1 MRGGQGKRDRQ
12 EAAIKRTEATILA
25 YEEKLKSD
33 KKDDEKKLLK
43 KKIERAQTT
52 VKNTKENMK
61 QPKHSE
67 MGKAVQRQKEASLSG
82 LLG

>member
-1 MRGGQGKRDRQ
+1 MWLKHIDI
-12 EAAIKRTEATILA
+12 EYINVKKLA
-25 YEEKLKSD
+25 EELKLKSD

-61 QPKHSE
+61 
-67 MGKAVQRQKEASLSG
+67 
-82 LLG
+82 

>member
-1 MRGGQGKRDRQ
+1 MNGNPGKKLRQ
-12 EAAIKRTEATILA
+12 EGAIKRIEATTLI

-61 QPKHSE
+61 
-67 MGKAVQRQKEASLSG
+67 
-82 LLG
+82 

>member
-1 MRGGQGKRDRQ
+1 MKGGQGKHDRQ

-67 MGKAVQRQKEASLSG
+67 MGKAVQRQKKASLSG

>member
-12 EAAIKRTEATILA
+12 EAAIIRTEATILA

-61 QPKHSE
+61 QPKHFE
-67 MGKAVQRQKEASLSG
+67 MGKVVQRQNEASLSG
-82 LLG
+82 FLG